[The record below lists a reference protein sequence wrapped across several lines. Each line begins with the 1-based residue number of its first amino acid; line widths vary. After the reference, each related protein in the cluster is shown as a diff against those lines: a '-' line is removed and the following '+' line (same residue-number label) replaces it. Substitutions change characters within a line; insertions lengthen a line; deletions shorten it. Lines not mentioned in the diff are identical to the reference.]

1 MRLRHQLMST
11 RQIVFFLLVV
21 SVLFYQLLAVW
32 FPVASAL
39 EFYYAHLGMILVVL
53 GVDLL
58 FSTVADANSVGMWKK
73 ALLGLALICAVLPTI
88 YFYVNVTEI
97 ELRQPFITPLD
108 LIAGIALIVSVLI
121 LSWYIWGK
129 ILTGLMVLSMAY
141 FVFGNLFPQPFTF
154 SPPDIQTIVSYLTGM
169 GGARGLLWG
178 IPLSANTLFLII
190 VFGGLLKGTH
200 ILDMF
205 NEVGKLLLSITR
217 GGVCYSAV
225 FASSAI
231 GMVTGQAVANIALS
245 GSMTIPSMQQ
255 RGLSAEQAGAVEV
268 TASLGSQLIPPIMGL
283 GGFLMAVNLG
293 IPYVQVAAA
302 AVIPAILF
310 VATLLVVIRFMVQAT
325 PSVVRVKERTDIG
338 LVFWILPSFLISF
351 VSLVVLLYFR
361 YSPSYAA
368 FWAILLVLGL
378 SFCRP
383 KRHRPSWRELISGTS
398 YGVVSACQLALIL
411 AGIGLIVQVLI
422 TTGAGFDL
430 GRVTM
435 QATGGHVVLGLF
447 FGMLLCLFVGM
458 GLPTPAAYA
467 LLAIIMI
474 PFLIDLG
481 VTPIVA
487 HFFGFYFA
495 IFSAV
500 TPPVA
505 VGVMTATRI
514 SGGSFYGTATK
525 CMKLSTMCILIPYS
539 FVAFPILLEFPR
551 ITATTLIV
559 SMALMLASAGW
570 AAAIYGVFNA
580 ALDTRGRLI
589 AAVAPC
595 GYLIML
601 ITQNLWFGLLPLISI
616 IALAATEKWRDR
628 ARPLMILSSVSSA
641 SSKPLASARN
651 ASIDNKTN

>member
-1 MRLRHQLMST
+1 MKLQSQVMNV
-11 RQIVFFLLVV
+11 RQVALLFVILG
-21 SVLFYQLLAVW
+21 VLFYQLLAVW
-32 FPVASAL
+32 VSVSSAL
-39 EFYYAHLGMILVVL
+39 EFYYAHLGMILTIL
-53 GVDLL
+53 SLDLI
-58 FSTVADANSVGMWKK
+58 FSLKGNSRAPRVWKRT
-73 ALLGLALICAVLPTI
+73 LLLVALICAILPTV
-88 YFYVNVTEI
+88 YFYLNVNAI
-97 ELRQPFITPLD
+97 ELRQPFITNTD
-108 LIAGIALIVSVLI
+108 LVAGIALIVSVLI

-129 ILTGLMVLSMAY
+129 ILTSLMVLAIAY
-141 FVFGNLFPQPFTF
+141 FFFGNLFPQPFTF
-154 SPPDIQTIVSYLTGM
+154 SPPDVQTIVSYLTGM

-190 VFGGLLKGTH
+190 VFGGLLKGTR
-200 ILDMF
+200 ILEMF
-205 NEVGKLLLSITR
+205 NEVGKFLMSITR

-268 TASLGSQLIPPIMGL
+268 VASLGSQLIPPIMGL

-310 VATLLVVIRFMVQAT
+310 VATLLVAVRFMVHAT
-325 PSVVRVKERTDIG
+325 PSVMRIKEPVDSGRI
-338 LVFWILPSFLISF
+338 FWILPSFLVAFSTLI
-351 VSLVVLLYFR
+351 VLLYFR
-361 YSPSYAA
+361 YSPGYAA
-368 FWAILLVLGL
+368 FWAILLVIGL

-383 KRHRPSWRELISGTS
+383 KRHRPSLRELISGTS

-435 QATGGHVVLGLF
+435 QAAGGHVVLGLIL
-447 FGMLLCLFVGM
+447 GMVLCIFVGM

-514 SGGSFYGTATK
+514 SGGSFYGTASR
-525 CMKLSTMCILIPYS
+525 CLKLSTMCVLIPYS
-539 FVAFPILLEFPR
+539 FVAFPALLEFPHVSGAAVVVSVALLLA
-551 ITATTLIV
+551 TAGWGAAIFGVFVAAIGIPERLLALLAPICYL
-559 SMALMLASAGW
+559 LMLS
-570 AAAIYGVFNA
+570 
-580 ALDTRGRLI
+580 
-589 AAVAPC
+589 
-595 GYLIML
+595 
-601 ITQNLWFGLLPLISI
+601 TQNLWFGLFPPVSI
-616 IALAATEKWRDR
+616 AGLFVANRYRDAQRLR
-628 ARPLMILSSVSSA
+628 ASQVSGPNIPPKHLTSTC
-641 SSKPLASARN
+641 KD
-651 ASIDNKTN
+651 SIGGKS